1 MQVAPALGRWKSSKG
16 TTMAVR
22 YGSRQGVL
30 PTYCYWPANVKEL
43 QQRIPHPQI
52 RWDYLLLSWIKR
64 GLKYIELL
72 DGVLGVHWTAL
83 WESRHRWQRHA
94 TRNTTTILRPS
105 MWQYGSITSG
115 CAPIQCEGEYCQ
127 AWPLARTKQYSIKKL
142 CYSCSC
148 VSMHDPMPRPPS
160 VAFLRTC
167 VEPPHENKKLSQ
179 MMKYLRVSIG
189 MPLTLEA
196 SCLAI
201 MELWVNGSYAGHPD
215 MLNHT
220 GGTMS
225 LGLSVL
231 KCWSRLAGICPI
243 QSTIIKSLIAP
254 LGVCR
259 TSPMVRMTKMHIETI
274 ETTQ

>member
-1 MQVAPALGRWKSSKG
+1 MGLLSPFMNKKG
-16 TTMAVR
+16 TQVHWATGR
-22 YGSRQGVL
+22 RFGG
-30 PTYCYWPANVKEL
+30 P
-43 QQRIPHPQI
+43 
-52 RWDYLLLSWIKR
+52 
-64 GLKYIELL
+64 L
-72 DGVLGVHWTAL
+72 DGIMGVEAPLTKTRGKKHDYHISTL
-83 WESRHRWQRHA
+83 HYQRLC
-94 TRNTTTILRPS
+94 TYS
-105 MWQYGSITSG
+105 MWRRILSSLTFSKDKTIFN
-115 CAPIQCEGEYCQ
+115 
-127 AWPLARTKQYSIKKL
+127 KKL
-142 CYSCSC
+142 SYSCSC

-196 SCLAI
+196 SCLDI

-225 LGLSVL
+225 LGLPVL

-274 ETTQ
+274 ETTQKLADQLYASDHRD